1 MNIIIRTD
9 ASNMI
14 GTGHVMRCLTLAEQ
28 LMKANAQ
35 TKITFISRDF
45 PGNLSELIKSKGFDV
60 KLLEFSEEGKRQY
73 AAMLPNDDYAKWL
86 GVKSKQDAQEVL
98 DVITILNLNTK
109 IDLLIIDHYALDL
122 KWERLLRPKVEKIM
136 VIDDL
141 ANREHDCDIILDHN
155 FYLDLE
161 TRYDKLVPKSCKK
174 LLGPKHALINPKLKY
189 AKENRARAGKGNS
202 LDQIENVL
210 VFLGG
215 ADPKNFTDKALEKAL
230 SSQQLK
236 NCLFNVVLGKNNPH
250 KLELKQKYA
259 QYDNVIFHVQ
269 PSYYYELLEKADL
282 AIGAGGVSQL
292 ERCYIELPSI
302 VISVADNQV
311 GICSDMIKA
320 NLLFDFN
327 KLDLLI
333 KSKNVEELSCMPLV
347 VQDIIK
353 NVNNSTSFR
362 LRPVA
367 MSDAKNIYQWRTD
380 PKILSFCFSKDNFS
394 WESHLKWLASKI
406 NSRSCVFLILE
417 SGDNQ
422 LGIIRFDLLDKKSA
436 KVSIFLNPLYLGQGL
451 GSVLLKRGMSYFFE
465 NNNNVDKVIAE
476 ILDNNIISRKLFQKS
491 GFKEHKNIYFYY
503 RRALCQS

>member
-35 TKITFISRDF
+35 TKITFISRDL

-189 AKENRARAGKGNS
+189 VKANRARAGKGNS

-215 ADPKNFTDKALEKAL
+215 SDPKNFTDKALEKAL
-230 SSQQLK
+230 SSEQLK
-236 NCLFNVVLGKNNPH
+236 GCLFNVVLGKNNPH

-292 ERCYIELPSI
+292 ERCYIDLPS
-302 VISVADNQV
+302 VVMVVADNQEEIV
-311 GICSDMIKA
+311 NNIVSGSYAIKLSQCFDIDVPVFKIYLKILEV
-320 NLLFDFN
+320 LLF
-327 KLDLLI
+327 
-333 KSKNVEELSCMPLV
+333 S
-347 VQDIIK
+347 
-353 NVNNSTSFR
+353 
-362 LRPVA
+362 
-367 MSDAKNIYQWRTD
+367 
-380 PKILSFCFSKDNFS
+380 
-394 WESHLKWLASKI
+394 ESHLIALLSI
-406 NSRSCVFLILE
+406 NSRTINIVCPFDSWFYPFAENIKEKMGKAGLVVNLLQNHNLVSTGSDITFYLSYPRVVTE
-417 SGDNQ
+417 S
-422 LGIIRFDLLDKKSA
+422 
-436 KVSIFLNPLYLGQGL
+436 
-451 GSVLLKRGMSYFFE
+451 
-465 NNNNVDKVIAE
+465 
-476 ILDNNIISRKLFQKS
+476 
-491 GFKEHKNIYFYY
+491 
-503 RRALCQS
+503 